1 MIIIP
6 AIDLIGG
13 RCVRLV
19 QGKIKSETI
28 YSDDPTDIAKKFECF
43 GAKKIHLVDLDG
55 AFKGKRIN
63 NKTIVSIVKNVTIP
77 VQVGGGIRKVDDI
90 KRMFDIGV
98 SSLILGTLAVKTPE
112 ILEDSLKTY
121 PGEKIIL
128 GRE

>member
-55 AFKGKRIN
+55 AFKGKCEN
-63 NKTIVSIVKNVTIP
+63 WDSVSSIVSKVRIP
-77 VQVGGGIRKVDDI
+77 VNVGGGIRNEEDI
-90 KRMFDIGV
+90 ERISK
-98 SSLILGTLAVKTPE
+98 LAE
-112 ILEDSLKTY
+112 GLSNE
-121 PGEKIIL
+121 
-128 GRE
+128 